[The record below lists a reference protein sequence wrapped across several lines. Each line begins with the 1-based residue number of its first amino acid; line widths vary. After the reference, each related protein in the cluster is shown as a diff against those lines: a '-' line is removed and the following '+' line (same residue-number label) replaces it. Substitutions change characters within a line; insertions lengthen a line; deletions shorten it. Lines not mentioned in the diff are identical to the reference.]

1 MFRHNNILLRVW
13 KPSRFGSKCLFSS
26 PWSQITDR
34 SNFLWKTACFG
45 HLEMSAG
52 LFGNTQFGHQDIG
65 QRSPQVSSKISSC
78 RRSAFQQLIRIWCKH
93 YVPCLVQMSSL
104 EVSVVCRNVT
114 CSHNIHTS
122 ELWNQLNLQ
131 FWESGSRKCC
141 YYLII
146 SINSSTNRPPLYS
159 QPAFRH
165 PAIISVH
172 PLTESES
179 GH

>member
-1 MFRHNNILLRVW
+1 M
-13 KPSRFGSKCLFSS
+13 
-26 PWSQITDR
+26 
-34 SNFLWKTACFG
+34 
-45 HLEMSAG
+45 
-52 LFGNTQFGHQDIG
+52 
-65 QRSPQVSSKISSC
+65 SSKISSC

-146 SINSSTNRPPLYS
+146 SINSSTNRPPLLTTCILTSCYNICAPFNRKWVRALNCRS
-159 QPAFRH
+159 ILIRTGQIFWSGPTYCFLKNCSFGSTHWAFNSASEVYLFSFFVAFGAALSLRK
-165 PAIISVH
+165 ISI
-172 PLTESES
+172 
-179 GH
+179 